1 MSEMNVEKGPYT
13 VVLGIA
19 QDGGVPHAGT
29 GSDAWDD
36 LRRRRHAACLGIVDP
51 RDGQRWMIEAT
62 PDFKEQLYRLER
74 AAPRQRESEPFLS
87 GIALTHAHIGHYL
100 GLAFL
105 GKEILNTGNLPLYV
119 MPQMKEFLLN
129 NLPWKALVNN
139 GNILLHELQPD
150 VPRQLNERLRL
161 TPIPVPHRDEHSE
174 TVGFRI
180 EGPKRSVL
188 FVPDID
194 RWEDLNAWGRSIEE
208 EIAKV
213 DVAFLDGTFFD
224 ANELPGRDMRMIPH
238 PTIRASMERFAGLPP
253 EVRSRTRFIHLNH
266 SNPALDPGS
275 VERRMIEDAGFSV
288 AVEGEI
294 IGL

>member
-1 MSEMNVEKGPYT
+1 
-13 VVLGIA
+13 
-19 QDGGVPHAGT
+19 
-29 GSDAWDD
+29 
-36 LRRRRHAACLGIVDP
+36 
-51 RDGQRWMIEAT
+51 MIEAT